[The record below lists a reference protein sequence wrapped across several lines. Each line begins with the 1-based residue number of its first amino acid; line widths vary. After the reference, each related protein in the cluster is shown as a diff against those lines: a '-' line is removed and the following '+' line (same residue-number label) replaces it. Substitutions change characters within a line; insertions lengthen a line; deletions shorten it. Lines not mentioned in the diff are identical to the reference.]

1 VYGSETGEK
10 SFDLNFNFPEVIPTK
25 TGETV
30 DRLEVGVNE
39 DVYKMLQE
47 FTSRSER
54 TTISTVAAGQVP
66 QGVSAA
72 AAINLLVQ
80 GTKLTIV
87 PAQNAVGKVY
97 SGIAHMLFD
106 YIKAYGES
114 DVKIMLRQ
122 SVQAIDPAKIPDW
135 VDVKVTLRADLP
147 QDKALLYNVAMGAVK
162 QGFISQETGWDL
174 VGIEDKVKE
183 RERLDR
189 QLQQATPEE
198 LQQGWLSDPDAQH
211 VTAEQ
216 QAQMQQQEAQP
227 NVGDAT
233 TAAMSEG
240 LPYEQNPQAGNPVV
254 DQLNAM
260 QNAISNPRG

>member
-1 VYGSETGEK
+1 
-10 SFDLNFNFPEVIPTK
+10 
-25 TGETV
+25 
-30 DRLEVGVNE
+30 
-39 DVYKMLQE
+39 
-47 FTSRSER
+47 
-54 TTISTVAAGQVP
+54 
-66 QGVSAA
+66 
-72 AAINLLVQ
+72 
-80 GTKLTIV
+80 
-87 PAQNAVGKVY
+87 
-97 SGIAHMLFD
+97 
-106 YIKAYGES
+106 
-114 DVKIMLRQ
+114 
-122 SVQAIDPAKIPDW
+122 
-135 VDVKVTLRADLP
+135 
-147 QDKALLYNVAMGAVK
+147 LYNVAMGAVK

-240 LPYEQNPQAGNPVV
+240 LPYEQNPQAANPVV
-254 DQLNAM
+254 DQMNAL
-260 QNAISNPRG
+260 QNMISNPRGG

>member
-1 VYGSETGEK
+1 
-10 SFDLNFNFPEVIPTK
+10 
-25 TGETV
+25 
-30 DRLEVGVNE
+30 
-39 DVYKMLQE
+39 
-47 FTSRSER
+47 
-54 TTISTVAAGQVP
+54 
-66 QGVSAA
+66 
-72 AAINLLVQ
+72 
-80 GTKLTIV
+80 
-87 PAQNAVGKVY
+87 
-97 SGIAHMLFD
+97 MLFD

-122 SVQAIDPAKIPDW
+122 SVQAIDPSKIPDW

-198 LQQGWLSDPDAQH
+198 LQQGWLSDPDAQK

-216 QAQMQQQEAQP
+216 QAQMQQQQQQQEAQV

-240 LPYEQNPQAGNPVV
+240 LPFESNPQPNNPVV
-254 DQLNAM
+254 DQMNAL
-260 QNAISNPRG
+260 QNMISNPRGG